1 MIVSIC
7 RKRRK
12 KHRYLLRTFG
22 LSEDRLKSYS
32 HQRTVGGI
40 DLFFERE
47 DEKEKAYSE
56 FKEHVY
62 TDNYLEME
70 DVVVEL
76 LKAKGLKLAVAE
88 SSTGGLLAARIV
100 NVPGSSSNFLGG
112 FVVYANELKTK
123 LLSVEEEFLREYGAV
138 SKEVCRAMCVGVLE
152 ETDADISLA
161 ITGIAGPAGET
172 GLKPVGLTYVGLGTD
187 KEVVVQEYN
196 LKDGRNTNRFLS
208 TQIALD
214 MLRKFL
220 LRGL

>member
-7 RKRRK
+7 GKRRRN
-12 KHRYLLRTFG
+12 HRYILRTFG
-22 LSEDRLKSYS
+22 LSEDRLKNYIY
-32 HQRTVGGI
+32 QKTIGGI

-47 DEKEKAYSE
+47 EEKERAYSE
-56 FKEHVY
+56 FKDHVY
-62 TDNYLEME
+62 ADGYLEME

-123 LLSVEEEFLREYGAV
+123 LLSVEEELLTDYGAV
-138 SKEVCRAMCVGVLE
+138 SGEVCRAMCVGVLE

-161 ITGIAGPAGET
+161 ITGIAGPSGGT
-172 GLKPVGLTYVGLGTD
+172 KLKPVGLTYIGLGTD
-187 KEVVVQEYN
+187 KEVIVQEYK
-196 LKDGRNTNRFLS
+196 LKEERNTNRFLS

-220 LRGL
+220 LRSL